1 MIRGGF
7 RGRRGRAYRKRRTGK
22 KSVHTWRR
30 RRRRRRRRPASLLGD
45 GGRRGTFGDLDPRP
59 QPALVRSL
67 VDMCRSSSPSI
78 HTPALCQ
85 LILVRRYLA
94 LPKLASTSMFLAT
107 SMFCPMWRKISFP
120 SSRLASSVG
129 PWKVN
134 HSAFVSSTTTPW
146 SSNETTRFL

>member
-1 MIRGGF
+1 MAAFGVDED
-7 RGRRGRAYRKRRTGK
+7 ARTERQGQK
-22 KSVHTWRR
+22 IKSVRTWRR

-107 SMFCPMWRKISFP
+107 MFCPMWRKISFP
-120 SSRLASSVG
+120 SSRLACRWIRG
-129 PWKVN
+129 RL
-134 HSAFVSSTTTPW
+134 
-146 SSNETTRFL
+146 TTRPSFLR